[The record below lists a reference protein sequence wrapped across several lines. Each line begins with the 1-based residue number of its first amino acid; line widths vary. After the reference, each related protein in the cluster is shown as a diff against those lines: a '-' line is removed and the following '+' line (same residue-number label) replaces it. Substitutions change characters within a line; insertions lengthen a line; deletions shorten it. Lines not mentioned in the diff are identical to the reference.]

1 MIFRRDAATSIQGAA
16 GPDSIRTQADAVWMS
31 RRPTFRWRRRSAD
44 LDWSFNCDGDVAGGC
59 VPSLQTTPPQHA
71 RGKSHGLRSRDGSF
85 LRQLRQRARPSVF
98 VAEDG
103 YRPNITR
110 QPFRVNRRNEAIC
123 WLVVSQYLLTV
134 ITFTLLT
141 LYKCDTFIEE
151 YNLMFATWHY
161 SALLCASLC
170 WGVARHGRH
179 LKCWG
184 LLASQYNIN
193 IYSIHF
199 WHYTTVTL
207 FLRISLDVSIM
218 HCHFTLFKIAVCNW
232 CSVVARRGRDM
243 TPGGHLFLGTMVTT
257 PQNGHLNIL
266 CTVFHT
272 IQYSYCCYNTG
283 FGTINQTDEHF

>member
-16 GPDSIRTQADAVWMS
+16 GPDSVRMQADAVWMS
-31 RRPTFRWRRRSAD
+31 RPPTFRWRRRSAD

-170 WGVARHGRH
+170 WGVARHGWH

-218 HCHFTLFKIAVCNW
+218 HCHFTLFKIAVCNLVLSSRSPRPRYDPW
-232 CSVVARRGRDM
+232 WPFVSRHNGD
-243 TPGGHLFLGTMVTT
+243 HTT
-257 PQNGHLNIL
+257 KWTFEYPM
-266 CTVFHT
+266 
-272 IQYSYCCYNTG
+272 YCISYNTI
-283 FGTINQTDEHF
+283 FLLLL

>member
-1 MIFRRDAATSIQGAA
+1 M
-16 GPDSIRTQADAVWMS
+16 
-31 RRPTFRWRRRSAD
+31 
-44 LDWSFNCDGDVAGGC
+44 
-59 VPSLQTTPPQHA
+59 
-71 RGKSHGLRSRDGSF
+71 
-85 LRQLRQRARPSVF
+85 
-98 VAEDG
+98 
-103 YRPNITR
+103 
-110 QPFRVNRRNEAIC
+110 
-123 WLVVSQYLLTV
+123 

-218 HCHFTLFKIAVCNW
+218 HCHFTLFKIAVCNLVLSSRSPRPRYDPW
-232 CSVVARRGRDM
+232 WPFVSRHNGD
-243 TPGGHLFLGTMVTT
+243 HTT
-257 PQNGHLNIL
+257 KWTFEYPM
-266 CTVFHT
+266 
-272 IQYSYCCYNTG
+272 YCISYNTI
-283 FGTINQTDEHF
+283 FLLLL